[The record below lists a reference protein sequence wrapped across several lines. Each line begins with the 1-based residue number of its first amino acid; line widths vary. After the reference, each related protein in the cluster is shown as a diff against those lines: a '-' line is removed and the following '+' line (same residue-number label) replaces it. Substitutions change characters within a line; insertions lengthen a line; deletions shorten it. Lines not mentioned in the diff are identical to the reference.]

1 MIQCNIFKVLFFVI
15 HYPFFSC
22 FFAFLMITVNVN
34 FQLVSRKN
42 GTSKTL
48 FMYGRYN
55 FLFCT
60 ARGSIVNIW
69 LDESEYTWNKK
80 SCYKHNM
87 FLVGNI
93 SHGTKWSLWSIRDQR
108 STDVARRLK
117 TRWHLAVEA
126 NWHFFIVMLTIEA
139 WNWQKTL
146 NI

>member
-1 MIQCNIFKVLFFVI
+1 MQCNIFKVLYFGNTLSVFFM
-15 HYPFFSC
+15 
-22 FFAFLMITVNVN
+22 FFAFLMITVNIN

-42 GTSKTL
+42 GKSKTL
-48 FMYGRYN
+48 FIYGIYN
-55 FLFCT
+55 FLFFT
-60 ARGSIVNIW
+60 ARGSIVSIW
-69 LDESEYTWNKK
+69 LDESGYTWNKK

-87 FLVGNI
+87 FLLGNI

-117 TRWHLAVEA
+117 RRWHLAVEDK
-126 NWHFFIVMLTIEA
+126 WHFIIVMLTIEA